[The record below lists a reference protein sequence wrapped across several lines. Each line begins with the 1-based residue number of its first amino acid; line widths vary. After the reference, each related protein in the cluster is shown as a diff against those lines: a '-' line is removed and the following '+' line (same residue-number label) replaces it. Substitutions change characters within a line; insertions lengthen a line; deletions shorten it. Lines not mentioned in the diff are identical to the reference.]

1 MTDIND
7 EILRTQELAVQ
18 ALVNQG
24 EDRREHLL
32 QAADDL
38 RKVMERQ
45 SLQIRNL
52 VLSQP
57 PVQLLGYLWAQ
68 FHMSVLADLRDKGED
83 YRPDKEVGQTFQF
96 ALEYVHAVWSCHAQL
111 VDEKSSID
119 EATLASLFE
128 ALEKLKNTTMFYCLA
143 SSAARIEPDGDRQ
156 SADTEFHAKSAWV
169 LNRGHR
175 YQVLEEEFF
184 TFVLEPHAD
193 ALRDTYG
200 MTFDAIAAGMQAIT
214 NSIRTGF
221 SIAAEQMQEGMEQA
235 HVIMEKSGAGL
246 RNAIEKI
253 KETDSDFAAK
263 MSDAMH
269 DIFYG
274 GICNLSRHTN
284 FTSPLLE
291 DICYSPG
298 DNSEFFDDGDFKGT
312 PMRTLPSLIKPGIKL
327 CGEYYVTDAQFVR
340 DSAYRAIQRGLLSR
354 LPQYREEWNHRQK
367 TLVEQSFPA
376 IFSHQLR
383 EAGKYSE
390 VFYKDPKT
398 DQWVES
404 DLVMT
409 IDDVLLVIEAKAGV
423 MAMHSPAT
431 NFGRHERA
439 IRELIIKAYE
449 QCKRFTEYLASDSE
463 VSVYNI
469 VNGNYVEIGRL
480 RQQDF
485 RVILPVG
492 LTVEAFTPFS
502 AMSKNLANFQPLL
515 GKYPFISM
523 SVDDL
528 FVLNR
533 FLPTTGEL
541 FHYLEVRQQAAGI
554 PNAILFDEVDHLGA
568 YISHN
573 RFDVVMKEQLKEADM
588 VILDSPS
595 DPVDKYFEGE
605 TWKTTPAPHQEY
617 PEELTA
623 VLSAL
628 DKFRPAGWLEMDA
641 YIRNFD
647 ARGRS
652 KLAKMF
658 MELKETLPVHPIRRF
673 LLGSENP
680 IQIWVCRDGI
690 EPSQEEMRY
699 QGEVGSLVMNA
710 SKILVLR
717 LSYDKKGDINKLRC
731 TSFTKPLET
740 QPNYADL
747 KRQAER
753 QLARAVEFN

>member
-1 MTDIND
+1 MIDIND
-7 EILRTQELAVQ
+7 EIFRVQKIAAQ
-18 ALVNQG
+18 ALCNQG
-24 EDRREHLL
+24 ENRREHLL

-45 SLQIRNL
+45 SLQVRDLI
-52 VLSQP
+52 LSQP

-68 FHMSVLADLRDKGED
+68 FHMSVLADLREKGKD
-83 YRPDKEVGQTFQF
+83 YRPDKEVVQTFQF
-96 ALEYVHAVWSCHAQL
+96 ALEHVHAVWSCHAKL
-111 VDEKSSID
+111 VDE
-119 EATLASLFE
+119 ATVESLFE
-128 ALEKLKNTTMFYCLA
+128 ALEILQNTTKFYCLT
-143 SSAARIEPDGDRQ
+143 SSAAKIGPGTDRQ

-184 TFVLEPHAD
+184 TFVLEPHAE
-193 ALRDTYG
+193 ALRDSYG
-200 MTFDAIAAGMQAIT
+200 LTFDAIATGIQAIA
-214 NSIRTGF
+214 NSMRTGF
-221 SIAAEQMQEGMEQA
+221 SHAAEQIQEGMEQA
-235 HVIMEKSGAGL
+235 YALVEESGDGL
-246 RNAIEKI
+246 GDAIKKI
-253 KETDSDFAAK
+253 KKADGNFAAK
-263 MSDAMH
+263 MSGAMH

-291 DICYSPG
+291 DLCYSPG
-298 DNSEFFDDGDFKGT
+298 ENTEFFADGEFKGT

-327 CGEYYVTDAQFVR
+327 GGEYYVTDAQFVR

-354 LPQYREEWNHRQK
+354 LPKYREEWNRRQK
-367 TLVEQSFPA
+367 ALVEQSFPA
-376 IFSHQLR
+376 IFKHQLH
-383 EAGKYSE
+383 EASKYSE
-390 VFYKDPKT
+390 VFFKNPKT
-398 DQWVES
+398 GQWVES

-431 NFGRHERA
+431 NFERHERV

-449 QCKRFTEYLASDSE
+449 QCRRFIEYLVSASE
-463 VSVYNI
+463 VSIYHM
-469 VNGNYVEIGRL
+469 VNGKHVEIGRL
-480 RQQDF
+480 RQRDI
-485 RVILPVG
+485 RTILPIG

-502 AMSKNLANFQPLL
+502 AMSKDLAKIQPLL
-515 GKYPFISM
+515 GKHPFISM

-541 FHYLEVRQQAAGI
+541 FHYLEVRQQASGI
-554 PNAILFDEVDHLGA
+554 PNAILIDEVDHLGA

-573 RFDVVMKEQLKEADM
+573 RFDVVMKEKLKEADM

-605 TWKTTPAPHQEY
+605 TWKTEPAPHQEY
-617 PEELTA
+617 PRELAA

-641 YIRNFD
+641 YIRNFNTSV
-647 ARGRS
+647 RS
-652 KLAKMF
+652 NLANKF
-658 MELKETLPVHPIRRF
+658 VELKATLPVHPIRRF
-673 LLGSENP
+673 LLGTENP
-680 IQIWVCRDGI
+680 LQVWLCQGGI
-690 EPSQEEMRY
+690 EPSLREMRY
-699 QGEVGSLVMNA
+699 QGEVGCLVMNA
-710 SKILVLR
+710 PRILVLR
-717 LSYDKKGDINKLRC
+717 LSYDEKGDINELGC
-731 TSFTKPLET
+731 TSFTKPLVT

-753 QLARAVEFN
+753 QLARAVKFN

>member
-7 EILRTQELAVQ
+7 EILHAQKIVAQ
-18 ALVNQG
+18 ALGSQG
-24 EDRREHLL
+24 ENRRGRLI
-32 QAADDL
+32 QAADVL
-38 RKVMERQ
+38 RKAMERL
-45 SLQIRNL
+45 SLQVRDLI
-52 VLSQP
+52 LSQP
-57 PVQLLGYLWAQ
+57 SVPLLGYLWAQ
-68 FHMSVLADLRDKGED
+68 FHMKVMADLREKGED
-83 YRPDKEVGQTFQF
+83 YRPDKELVQTFQF
-96 ALEYVHAVWSCHAQL
+96 ALEYVHAVWSCHDQ
-111 VDEKSSID
+111 VDDEKKQLD
-119 EATLASLFE
+119 EAKVARLFE
-128 ALEKLKNTTMFYCLA
+128 AFEELKNAVLSYCFA
-143 SSAARIEPDGDRQ
+143 SSAAKIEPGKDRR

-235 HVIMEKSGAGL
+235 HAIMEKSGAGL

-253 KETDSDFAAK
+253 KEADSDFAAK

-327 CGEYYVTDAQFVR
+327 GGEYYVTDAQFVR

-354 LPQYREEWNHRQK
+354 LPQYREEWNRRQK

-376 IFSHQLR
+376 LFSHQLR

-480 RQQDF
+480 RQKDF

-515 GKYPFISM
+515 GKHPFISM
-523 SVDDL
+523 SADDL

-554 PNAILFDEVDHLGA
+554 PNAVLFDEVDHLGA

-588 VILDSPS
+588 VTLDSPS

-647 ARGRS
+647 ARGRN

-699 QGEVGSLVMNA
+699 QGEVGCLVMNT
-710 SKILVLR
+710 SKILVLQ
-717 LSYDKKGDINKLRC
+717 LSYDEKGEINDLAC
-731 TSFTKPLET
+731 TSFTKPYVT

-747 KRQAER
+747 KRQAEH
-753 QLARAVEFN
+753 QLARAVEFS

>member
-7 EILRTQELAVQ
+7 EILRAQKIAAQ
-18 ALVNQG
+18 ALSNKG
-24 EDRREHLL
+24 ENRREHLL
-32 QAADDL
+32 QAADVL

-45 SLQIRNL
+45 SLQVRDLI
-52 VLSQP
+52 LSQP
-57 PVQLLGYLWAQ
+57 PIPLLGYLWAQ
-68 FHMSVLADLRDKGED
+68 FHMSVLADLREKGED
-83 YRPDKEVGQTFQF
+83 YRPDKEIIQTFQF
-96 ALEYVHAVWSCHAQL
+96 VLEYAHAVWSSHDQID
-111 VDEKSSID
+111 DEKTRID
-119 EATLASLFE
+119 EGKVASLFE
-128 ALEKLKNTTMFYCLA
+128 ALEQLKNTTMFYCLA

-156 SADTEFHAKSAWV
+156 SADTEFHAKSTWV

-184 TFVLEPHAD
+184 TFVLGPHAD

-200 MTFDAIAAGMQAIT
+200 MTFDAIAAGIQAIT

-235 HVIMEKSGAGL
+235 HAIMEKSGAGL

-253 KETDSDFAAK
+253 KEADSDFAAK
-263 MSDAMH
+263 MSGAMH

-284 FTSPLLE
+284 FTTPLLE

-298 DNSEFFDDGDFKGT
+298 DNSEFFADGEFKGT

-327 CGEYYVTDAQFVR
+327 GDEYYVTDAQFVR
-340 DSAYRAIQRGLLSR
+340 DSTYRAIQRGLLSR
-354 LPQYREEWNHRQK
+354 LPQYREEWNRRQK
-367 TLVEQSFPA
+367 VLIEQSFPA
-376 IFSHQLR
+376 IFKHQLR
-383 EAGKYSE
+383 EAATYSE
-390 VFYKDPKT
+390 IFFKNSKT
-398 DQWVES
+398 GQWVES

-409 IDDVLLVIEAKAGV
+409 VDDILVVIEAKAGV
-423 MAMHSPAT
+423 MAMHSPAI
-431 NFGRHERA
+431 NFERHERA

-449 QCKRFTEYLASDSE
+449 QCKRFTEYLASASE
-463 VSVYNI
+463 VSIYNMI
-469 VNGNYVEIGRL
+469 NGNYVEIGRL

-485 RVILPVG
+485 RVILPIG

-502 AMSKNLANFQPLL
+502 AMSKDLAKIEPLL

-533 FLPTTGEL
+533 YLPTTGEL

-554 PNAILFDEVDHLGA
+554 PNAILIDEVDHLGA

-573 RFDVVMKEQLKEADM
+573 RFDVVMKEQLEEADM

-605 TWKTTPAPHQEY
+605 TWKTEPAPHQEY
-617 PEELTA
+617 PGELTS
-623 VLSAL
+623 VLNAL
-628 DKFRPAGWLEMDA
+628 DRFRPAGWLEMDT
-641 YIRNFD
+641 YIRNYNSS
-647 ARGRS
+647 GRNNM
-652 KLAKMF
+652 AKIF
-658 MELKETLPVHPIRRF
+658 MELQATLSLHPIRRF
-673 LLGSENP
+673 LFGSENP
-680 IQIWVCRDGI
+680 LQVWLCRDGI
-690 EPSQEEMRY
+690 QPTLEEMRY
-699 QGEVGSLVMNA
+699 QGEVGCLVMNA

-717 LSYDKKGDINKLRC
+717 LSYDEKGEINDLGC
-731 TSFTKPLET
+731 TSFTKPYVT

-747 KRQAER
+747 KRQAEH
-753 QLARAVEFN
+753 QLARAMEFS